1 MVSPEP
7 NEDVIIISM
16 CGHDN
21 RLGEK
26 LTFFKQEPEQWWDE
40 MLFEKAP
47 GLGFYIGNFFYFQF
61 FHTTIILKQYK
72 KDTEKPVELD
82 VEG

>member
-1 MVSPEP
+1 MSPEP

-26 LTFFKQEPEQWWDE
+26 LTFFKQEPEPHNE
-40 MLFEKAP
+40 LKCFLKKPLACVFTLET
-47 GLGFYIGNFFYFQF
+47 FQF
-61 FHTTIILKQYK
+61 FILQLSENYMYK

-82 VEG
+82 VER